1 MLNMSDML
9 RGYTDTVIL
18 AQLLDHDNYGYEIN
32 KHIRRATG
40 GLLELKEATLY
51 TTFRRLESTGCIRS
65 YWGSEAT
72 GARRRYYAI
81 TAQGRALYREN
92 LRDWQTFRSI
102 LENLLQGETDHEP
115 ET

>member
-1 MLNMSDML
+1 MSDML

-32 KHIRRATG
+32 KHIRRVTG

-51 TTFRRLESTGCIRS
+51 TTFRRLESAGCIRS

-81 TAQGRALYREN
+81 TAQGRTLYREN
-92 LRDWQTFRSI
+92 RADWTRFREI
-102 LENLLQGETDHEP
+102 MDNLLQGECEHES

>member
-1 MLNMSDML
+1 MLNMSDLL

-18 AQLLDHDNYGYEIN
+18 AQLLEGDNYGYEIN
-32 KHIRRATG
+32 KAIRQATG

-51 TTFRRLESTGCIRS
+51 TTFRRLEAAGCIRS
-65 YWGSEAT
+65 YWGDENT

-92 LRDWQTFRSI
+92 RDDWLRFRAI
-102 LENLLQGETDHEP
+102 LDHLLRGEDAHES